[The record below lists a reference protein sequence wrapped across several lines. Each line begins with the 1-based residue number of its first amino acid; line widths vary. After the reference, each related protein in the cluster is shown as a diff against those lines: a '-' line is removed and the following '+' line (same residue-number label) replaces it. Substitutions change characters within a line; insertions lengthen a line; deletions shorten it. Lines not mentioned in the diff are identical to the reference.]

1 MIRSMTGFAEKRF
14 DSKTLSAKI
23 SIKSLNHRFLDWNCK
38 GVHIRELENR
48 FRAICQKKLYRG
60 RIEVFVDLSFMDSAG
75 WEISVNEDL
84 LSNILSSLAKVS
96 SKVQEGF
103 SFSVENLFNIPQVI
117 ELKRKSFTLEE
128 KTFLE
133 KGFTKALDE
142 LIKVKTR
149 EGQELKKAVQSHVRK
164 IKRIVINIQKL
175 ATKQPRLIKERLK
188 ARLQEISAEVPFSE
202 EKLIEEAAYLAQRY
216 DLAEEITRLK
226 CHLEYVQK
234 LLSSPEEEPVGRKL
248 DFLAQE
254 LYREA
259 NTINSKAQD
268 FNIVKESLAIKGEVE
283 SIRQQVQNIE

>member
-1 MIRSMTGFAEKRF
+1 MTGFAEKRF

>member
-1 MIRSMTGFAEKRF
+1 MTGFAEKRF

-48 FRAICQKKLYRG
+48 FRAICQKKLFRG
-60 RIEVFVDLSFMDSAG
+60 RIEVFVGLSFMDSAG

-149 EGQELKKAVQSHVRK
+149 EGQELKKAVQGHARK
-164 IKRIVINIQKL
+164 IKGLVNHMQRL
-175 ATKQPRLIKERLK
+175 AAKQPRLIKERLK
-188 ARLQEISAEVPFSE
+188 ARLQEISSEAPFSE
-202 EKLIEEAAYLAQRY
+202 EKLIEEAAYLTQRY
-216 DLAEEITRLK
+216 DLTEEITRLK

-234 LLSSPEEEPVGRKL
+234 LLSSQEEEPVGRKL